1 MPSARPVSPPGRPKV
16 KHAPSGGS
24 EPRAAGSLGALFRY
38 TLDLFEPNV
47 PVAQVEP
54 AQAAPKTIAKSQPF
68 VAGELLQQAIAPAN
82 FAHPQANRQVRLD
95 DAMVAYAFARGRR
108 KTIGFVVGPEGLVV
122 RAPRWTPLGEVDA
135 ALREKSGWILRKLQ
149 ETQERQVRQDSAR
162 IAWRDGTCLP
172 LLGEMLQIK
181 LDPTH
186 GFTGKGAQLDAASS
200 AVTGDGPAA
209 RVLHVGL
216 PHTATPDQI
225 KDSVQAWL
233 MRHAKAHFT
242 ERLNH
247 FAQRLQVRWSSLRLS
262 NASTRWGSAKSDGSI
277 RLNWRLI
284 HFSPAVVD
292 YVVAHELSHLREM
305 NHSPRFWDTVRTVVP
320 DYAQLR
326 GQLKDD
332 AVPKW

>member
-1 MPSARPVSPPGRPKV
+1 MHP
-16 KHAPSGGS
+16 
-24 EPRAAGSLGALFRY
+24 LLRY
-38 TLDLFEPNV
+38 TLDLFEPNM
-47 PVAQVEP
+47 PEAQVNTILV
-54 AQAAPKTIAKSQPF
+54 APKVIAKSQPF
-68 VAGELLQQAIAPAN
+68 VAGQLLEQAVAPAN

-95 DAMVAYAFARGRR
+95 DAVVAYAFARGRR

-135 ALREKSGWILRKLQ
+135 ALREKAPWILRKLQ
-149 ETQERQVRQDSAR
+149 ETQERQVRHDSAR
-162 IAWRDGTCLP
+162 IEWRDGTTLP
-172 LLGEMLQIK
+172 LLGETVVVK

-186 GFTGKGAQLDAASS
+186 GFTGKGAQLDAAMLD
-200 AVTGDGPAA
+200 ADADADAQAA
-209 RVLHVGL
+209 PRTLRVGL
-216 PHTATPDQI
+216 PHAATPDQI

-233 MRHAKAHFT
+233 MRYAKAHFT
-242 ERLNH
+242 QRLDH
-247 FAQRLQVRWSSLRLS
+247 FAPQLQVRWHSLRLS

-284 HFSPAVVD
+284 HFSPTVVD

-332 AVPKW
+332 AVPRW